1 VTSRFTVDAIFKTI
15 ENAVGP
21 AGERRVH
28 VGRLAESLVP
38 QSSEARFAVKRGP
51 NRDKWYRSSRLGE
64 ASFFLFL
71 TTWLRHRY
79 TTPMESMPKAE
90 MPSGALVLLILRV
103 LRSGALHGYAI
114 AQRIH
119 VLSSEVLHVE
129 EGSLYPALQK
139 ILLKGWVTA
148 EWGISETN
156 RKVRFYRLT
165 PAGRRQLEAELSE
178 YDRVNGAIQSV
189 LRTA

>member
-1 VTSRFTVDAIFKTI
+1 M
-15 ENAVGP
+15 
-21 AGERRVH
+21 
-28 VGRLAESLVP
+28 VP
-38 QSSEARFAVKRGP
+38 
-51 NRDKWYRSSRLGE
+51 
-64 ASFFLFL
+64 
-71 TTWLRHRY
+71 
-79 TTPMESMPKAE
+79 MPKND

-103 LRSGALHGYAI
+103 LRSGPLHGYAI

-119 VLSSEVLHVE
+119 SLSSEVLRVE
-129 EGSLYPALQK
+129 EGSLYPALQR

-165 PAGRRQLEAELSE
+165 PEGSRQLKAELAG
-178 YDRVNGAIQSV
+178 YNRLNGAIQAV

>member
-1 VTSRFTVDAIFKTI
+1 
-15 ENAVGP
+15 
-21 AGERRVH
+21 
-28 VGRLAESLVP
+28 
-38 QSSEARFAVKRGP
+38 
-51 NRDKWYRSSRLGE
+51 
-64 ASFFLFL
+64 
-71 TTWLRHRY
+71 
-79 TTPMESMPKAE
+79 

-165 PAGRRQLEAELSE
+165 PAGRKQLASELSE
-178 YDRVNGAIQSV
+178 YDRVNEAIQSV